1 MLAHR
6 PLFRTL
12 FTGLL
17 APALALTAGAC
28 GGDQPLAPESTDLAA
43 PAAAGPAA
51 VGPAAVGP
59 AAAAPAAVPGDL
71 AALSTQRIAFISY
84 RYNQWPNLYTMDPSG
99 ANVVRL
105 TSWTGYASGPA
116 WSYDNKRIALS
127 RERTDTSN
135 VRHFDIYV
143 MNADGSNKHWVRST
157 PSPYSLTYPSWSPDG
172 THLLVTIQI
181 SGGVYL
187 GRLTLATG
195 ALDFLSFPAGGP
207 AGTQASY
214 DPTGKKIVY
223 VGPND
228 GGTLERINADG
239 TGHVTL
245 YSNQSSHFDSPRY
258 SPDGTRILF
267 SKLVNN
273 TPQIFVRNAN
283 GTLKQLTTSFSNG
296 AASWSPD
303 GSRIVFNSN
312 RTGNG
317 DIYTMSASG
326 GTATRISTSSSIDWT
341 PVFMH

>member
-6 PLFRTL
+6 PLLRML
-12 FTGLL
+12 FAGLL
-17 APALALTAGAC
+17 APAVALTAGAC
-28 GGDQPLAPESTDLAA
+28 GGDQPLAPESTELAPPTAAA
-43 PAAAGPAA
+43 PAGGAT
-51 VGPAAVGP
+51 
-59 AAAAPAAVPGDL
+59 AAVPGDL
-71 AALSTQRIAFISY
+71 AALTTQRIAFMSY

-105 TSWTGYASGPA
+105 TTWTDYVSAPA
-116 WSYDNKRIALS
+116 WSYDNKQIAMS
-127 RERTDTSN
+127 RERPDTSN
-135 VRHFDIYV
+135 TRHFDIYV

-172 THLLVTIQI
+172 THLLVTIEI

-195 ALDFLSFPAGGP
+195 ALDFVSFAAGGP

-245 YSNQSSHFDSPRY
+245 FSNQSSHFTTPRY

-273 TPQIFVRNAN
+273 NPEIFVRNAD
-283 GTLKQLTTSFSNG
+283 GTVKRLTTSPYSEG
-296 AASWSPD
+296 SASWSHD
-303 GSRIVFNSN
+303 GSRIVFSSD
-312 RTGNG
+312 RSGSG
-317 DIYTMSASG
+317 DIYTMPSNG
-326 GTATRISTSSSIDWT
+326 GSATRITNNSSIDGT
-341 PVFMH
+341 PVFAH